1 MIILNST
8 YNSCFCF
15 FNKNNCLYIKND
27 SGDMKKL
34 SSNIYTYSA
43 TIDNINV
50 IHICFIDLKGFF
62 NYCIYE
68 DNNLLSISKLKL
80 NGAVKKNK
88 NLSLYILNNS
98 LNVFFAKHLNHN
110 TYNIHHLHYN
120 LKTYD
125 LSYNI
130 INDVYKSNN
139 SIYKVKI
146 SNNEIICSYNNT
158 PTGEVNIQSV
168 IFDNLSK
175 SWLKFSNTKIN
186 NLLFNYYDSIK
197 YE

>member
-1 MIILNST
+1 MIVLNST
-8 YNSCFCF
+8 YNSCFSF

-27 SGDMKKL
+27 SGDIKKL

-43 TIDNINV
+43 TIDNLNV
-50 IHICFIDLKGFF
+50 IHICFIDLKGGF

-80 NGAVKKNK
+80 NGAIKKNK
-88 NLSLYILNNS
+88 NLSLYVLNNS

-110 TYNIHHLHYN
+110 NYNIHHLYYN

-130 INDVYKSNN
+130 IDDVYKSNN

-158 PTGEVNIQSV
+158 PTGEVKIQSV

-186 NLLFNYYDSIK
+186 NLLFNYCDSIK